1 MLHKYKIE
9 IEDEDLQKIRNAVKE
24 ILRVLARKGI
34 TNFHVL
40 SGKTCEELNK

>member
-1 MLHKYKIE
+1 MSHKYKIE
-9 IEDEDLQKIRNAVKE
+9 IEDDDLHKIRNAIKE

-34 TNFHVL
+34 TNFKVL